1 MARPFLLTYRVATL
15 RRLQIVHSFLFSS
28 VCRRGQPSPP
38 STSFSLPSE
47 SPPAATK
54 VPFATS
60 AHGRTWQ
67 DPYHWMRKTADPD
80 FIDHLRRENTYAAD
94 FMVDTEQLQ
103 RTLVRE
109 MRSRLPAKVSTPP
122 ERWGPWLY
130 YQYIP
135 KGKEYP
141 VLCRRSEAS
150 DSGFVS
156 KLLCFASGHSER
168 KEQILLDWNEIA
180 EQYGYVHVGACR
192 VSPDHNFIA
201 YTVDVNGSEQFLLR
215 IKDLGDGSIVQR
227 SEVEGVVSLAW
238 ARDGRTLFYTV
249 SDENQRPYR
258 VLCTEVGS
266 DGTNDMP
273 VYTENDSSFCVD
285 ITSTK
290 DGKFIT
296 VYVIDAAYPLDGL
309 DRICKRMPG
318 VQVFVEHHYDS
329 FYILTNAPLSENKES
344 SSVGS
349 YYLIICKVE
358 HIHLPDLQQCIIL
371 PSEDVSFHDTD
382 IFNQHLVLSVS
393 KSSLPTMCSIKLPI
407 QDLSS
412 SLQKR
417 LDVEDLNPW
426 YFPVPTDLCSVAP
439 GSNHDFMS
447 SVYRVVLSSPVMPD
461 VIVDYNMSEQTLS
474 IVHQEEVKSADT
486 HEHLVSECSEVKNDN
501 NFIGVER
508 WEDFSSKYCCER
520 KQVISHDGIKVP
532 LTIMYS
538 RNAWKKGESPGLL
551 HGYGA
556 YGEAL
561 DTSWCSDRLSLLDRG
576 WVMAFA
582 DVRGGGDS
590 SWHES
595 GTGLTKPN
603 SIHDF
608 LSCASFLIDKGYVH
622 KGQLGATGTSAG
634 GLLVGAAINMKTDLF
649 CAAILK
655 VPFLDICNSLM
666 DPSLS
671 LTILDYEEFGN
682 PHIEKQFECIHS
694 YSPYDNIP
702 RAACLPSVL
711 VTASYND
718 SRVGVWEAAK
728 WVAKVRDTTCPNCS
742 RSVILKTNMSGG
754 HFGEG
759 GYYAQCDDTAY
770 EYAFLIKA
778 LGVMT
783 YK

>member
-1 MARPFLLTYRVATL
+1 MAMARPFLLTSRVSTL
-15 RRLQIVHSFLFSS
+15 RRVQIVHSFLFSS

-54 VPFATS
+54 VPFAAS

-80 FIDHLRRENTYAAD
+80 FIDHLRRENTYAAG

-135 KGKEYP
+135 EGKEYP

-150 DSGFVS
+150 DSGFVN

-258 VLCTEVGS
+258 VLCTEV
-266 DGTNDMP
+266 
-273 VYTENDSSFCVD
+273 
-285 ITSTK
+285 
-290 DGKFIT
+290 
-296 VYVIDAAYPLDGL
+296 YVIDAAYPLDGL

-344 SSVGS
+344 SSVRS
-349 YYLIICKVE
+349 YYLITCKVE
-358 HIHLPDLQQCIIL
+358 HIHLPDLQRIIV
-371 PSEDVSFHDTD
+371 PSEDVSFHDMD
-382 IFNQHLVLSVS
+382 IFNQHLVLS
-393 KSSLPTMCSIKLPI
+393 
-407 QDLSS
+407 
-412 SLQKR
+412 KR

-426 YFPVPTDLCSVAP
+426 YFPVPTDLCSIAP

-461 VIVDYNMSEQTLS
+461 VIVDYNMSEQTFS
-474 IVHQEEVKSADT
+474 IVHQEEIKSADT
-486 HEHLVSECSEVKNDN
+486 HEHLVSECSEVKNDK

-508 WEDFSSKYCCER
+508 WEDFSSKYYCER

-556 YGEAL
+556 YGEAM

-622 KGQLGATGTSAG
+622 NGQLGATGTSAG

-655 VPFLDICNSLM
+655 VPFLDVCNSLM

-682 PHIEKQFECIHS
+682 PHIEKQFECIRS

-718 SRVGVWEAAK
+718 SRQTALITLPFSSLPVCWM
-728 WVAKVRDTTCPNCS
+728 N
-742 RSVILKTNMSGG
+742 TNANM
-754 HFGEG
+754 
-759 GYYAQCDDTAY
+759 
-770 EYAFLIKA
+770 
-778 LGVMT
+778 V
-783 YK
+783 

>member
-1 MARPFLLTYRVATL
+1 MAMARPFLLTSRVSTL
-15 RRLQIVHSFLFSS
+15 RRVQIVHSFLFSS

-54 VPFATS
+54 VPFAAS

-135 KGKEYP
+135 EGKEYP

-249 SDENQRPYR
+249 SDENQRPYSS
-258 VLCTEVGS
+258 VLHFELQ
-266 DGTNDMP
+266 
-273 VYTENDSSFCVD
+273 
-285 ITSTK
+285 
-290 DGKFIT
+290 

-344 SSVGS
+344 SSVRS
-349 YYLIICKVE
+349 YYLITCKVE
-358 HIHLPDLQQCIIL
+358 HIHLPDLQRIIL
-371 PSEDVSFHDTD
+371 PSEDVSFHDMD
-382 IFNQHLVLSVS
+382 IFNQHLVLS
-393 KSSLPTMCSIKLPI
+393 
-407 QDLSS
+407 
-412 SLQKR
+412 KR

-426 YFPVPTDLCSVAP
+426 YFPVPTDLCSIAP

-461 VIVDYNMSEQTLS
+461 VIVDYNMSEQTFS

-486 HEHLVSECSEVKNDN
+486 HEHLVSECSEVKNDK

-520 KQVISHDGIKVP
+520 KHVISHDGIKVP

-655 VPFLDICNSLM
+655 VPFLDVCNSLM

-682 PHIEKQFECIHS
+682 PHIEKQFECIRS

-702 RAACLPSVL
+702 RSACLPSVL

-718 SRVGVWEAAK
+718 SRQTALITLPFSSLPVCWM
-728 WVAKVRDTTCPNCS
+728 N
-742 RSVILKTNMSGG
+742 TNANM
-754 HFGEG
+754 
-759 GYYAQCDDTAY
+759 
-770 EYAFLIKA
+770 
-778 LGVMT
+778 V
-783 YK
+783 